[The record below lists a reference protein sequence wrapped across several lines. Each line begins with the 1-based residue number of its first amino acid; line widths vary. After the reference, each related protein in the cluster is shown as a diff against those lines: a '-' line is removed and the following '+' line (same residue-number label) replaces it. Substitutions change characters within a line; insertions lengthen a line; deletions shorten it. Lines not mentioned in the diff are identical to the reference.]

1 MRFQV
6 KKDMAGVV
14 GKDESSC
21 GGSPVN
27 GSQSRVNA
35 EFPMMTTS
43 FLGTDSCCRTR
54 QGRKLSSIEGVNYC
68 YILKKFLQLI
78 T

>member
-1 MRFQV
+1 MKFQV

-43 FLGTDSCCRTR
+43 FSGTDS
-54 QGRKLSSIEGVNYC
+54 
-68 YILKKFLQLI
+68 
-78 T
+78 